1 MADTGKDYGERR
13 KLNILI
19 MPSWYFS
26 YRRDNV
32 TTGIFHYEQA
42 VDFQKYCNVAVYYPF
57 DRTLEEEMVRHE
69 DRGVFTYRS
78 QFHPKE
84 RLRNRV
90 RIFRSFR
97 KIRKEFQ
104 PDIIF
109 AHVAVEA
116 GKYAAFLSRFYHIP
130 LVLMEHSSTEVSLA
144 GKVGYYISKYVYER
158 CDYIACCSENLKN
171 NLQQFFPK
179 LQFDVVYNGIQ
190 PADIVSD
197 KSQNYRV
204 EGVTNIVIVGL
215 FYSID
220 IKGYQFL
227 LPAMRQILDKGC
239 SAVLHIIGDGEYRE
253 HYMQMAKELGIEK
266 ECIFYG
272 DCPRDKV
279 YEIVSQMDFFVSS
292 SILECS
298 GVSVQEAMLLGKP
311 VLVTKSGGAN
321 SLVTNDTAIVV
332 DKGSTQA
339 LADGLEEMIRKY
351 KEFDTAAIKEYAENK
366 FEISHISRQYM
377 QIFYDLAC
385 KDSK

>member
-1 MADTGKDYGERR
+1 MINTGKDNGGRR

-26 YRRDNV
+26 YKRDNV
-32 TTGIFHYEQA
+32 SAGIFHYEQA
-42 VDFQKYCNVAVYYPF
+42 VDLQKYCNVAVYYPF
-57 DRTLEEEMVRHE
+57 DQTIEGDMVKHE

-78 QFHPKE
+78 QFHRKE
-84 RLRNRV
+84 RIRNRI
-90 RIFRSFR
+90 RIFKTFY
-97 KIRKEFQ
+97 KIRKEFR

-109 AHVAVEA
+109 VHVAVEA
-116 GKYAAFLSRFYHIP
+116 GKYAAFLSKFYHIP

-171 NLQQFFPK
+171 NLQRFFPK
-179 LQFDVVYNGIQ
+179 LKFNVVYNGIQ
-190 PADIVSD
+190 PADIVFGRS
-197 KSQNYRV
+197 KNYRV
-204 EGVTNIVIVGL
+204 EGVTNIVIVGA
-215 FYSID
+215 FYSLD

-239 SAVLHIIGDGEYRE
+239 LAVLHIVGEGEYRE
-253 HYMQMAKELGIEK
+253 HYMQMAKELGIDK
-266 ECIFYG
+266 ECVFYG
-272 DCPRDKV
+272 DCSRDKV
-279 YEIVSQMDFFVSS
+279 YEIVGQMDFFVSS

-321 SLVTNDTAIVV
+321 SLVTSDTAVVV

-339 LADGLEEMIRKY
+339 LADGLEEMIHRY
-351 KEFDTAAIKEYAENK
+351 KEFDIEKIKEYAENK
-366 FEISHISRQYM
+366 FEISHISKQYM
-377 QIFYDLAC
+377 EIFYDLAC